1 MIVINA
7 TNPYSENFELID
19 LGNSTSSEEVAK
31 ELPGTHIVKAFN
43 TMCYET
49 PYQVENPRM
58 ILVCFGSLQVI
69 DADAKSVVSKLI

>member
-19 LGNSTSSEEVAK
+19 LGNSTSSEE
-31 ELPGTHIVKAFN
+31 
-43 TMCYET
+43 T

-58 ILVCFGSLQVI
+58 ILACFGSLQVI
-69 DADAKSVVSKLI
+69 DADARSVVSKLI